1 MKEWFFFDELQTM
14 YAVNTYILF
23 AHKDDLMDYLA
34 ARHKLGLEVV
44 KRKTNFL

>member
-1 MKEWFFFDELQTM
+1 M